1 MLVVVVVVVMVLML
15 VVVIL
20 GTGLSNLTIG
30 KTVGVA
36 NRLKIGKPSLE
47 SLVYD

>member
-1 MLVVVVVVVMVLML
+1 MVVVVVVVVLML

-20 GTGLSNLTIG
+20 GTGLSDLTIG
-30 KTVGVA
+30 KAVGVA
-36 NRLKIGKPSLE
+36 NRLKAGKPSLE